1 MGSRENI
8 KEILKTLIEN
18 KGVSQKDFAE
28 AIGVQDAAVSKWLS
42 GIQIPKVELYDAIC
56 EYFNVTL
63 DQLFGRAPLN

>member
-8 KEILKTLIEN
+8 RDVLKKLIEQ
-18 KGVSQKDFAE
+18 KGVSQGEFAE

-56 EYFNVTL
+56 EYFDVTL
-63 DQLFGRAPLN
+63 DQLFGRTPLN

>member
-8 KEILKTLIEN
+8 RDVLKKLIEQ
-18 KGVSQKDFAE
+18 KGISQSEFAE

-56 EYFNVTL
+56 EYFDVTL
-63 DQLFGRAPLN
+63 DQLFGRTPLN

>member
-8 KEILKTLIEN
+8 RDVLKKLIEQ
-18 KGVSQKDFAE
+18 KGVSQGEFAE
-28 AIGVQDAAVSKWLS
+28 AIGVQDSAVSKWLN

-63 DQLFGRAPLN
+63 DQLFGRTPLN